1 MNKVMLIGN
10 VGKDPEIRYFD
21 ADECVASFTLATT
34 ERGYVLPNGTQVPNR
49 TDWHNIILFKHL
61 AKYAEKYIHKG
72 DKIFVEGRIRNRS
85 YDDKKGVRR
94 VITEIYAENLE
105 WLAAPRKMVDEVVKT
120 NAPAD
125 GSYADEDKSK
135 LPF

>member
-1 MNKVMLIGN
+1 MLIGN